1 MGKFTGKGN
10 QTVKLGNQSHKYNIK
25 TSNGEESTNAFEI
38 ETSNLIFVC
47 VCVYRLLYQNLM
59 VIASQKPM
67 RDTCSQKEKVIQTQ
81 H

>member
-1 MGKFTGKGN
+1 MRKLLMGKFTGKGN

-47 VCVYRLLYQNLM
+47 VCV
-59 VIASQKPM
+59 
-67 RDTCSQKEKVIQTQ
+67 
-81 H
+81 